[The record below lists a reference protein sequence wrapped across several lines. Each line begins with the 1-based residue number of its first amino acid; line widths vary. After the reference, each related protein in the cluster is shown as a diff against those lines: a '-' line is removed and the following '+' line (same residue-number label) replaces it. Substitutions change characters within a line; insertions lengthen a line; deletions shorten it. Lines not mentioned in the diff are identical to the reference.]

1 MMTSVE
7 ADLLDR
13 ETYTVRDAAWFLRVP
28 VQTLRRWLEG
38 YTFRGT
44 DYPPVIRL
52 EPTAEDLV
60 TWGEFVEAADL
71 REYRALSVPLQRIR
85 PVVDRLRERY
95 GRYPLANER
104 PWVLDRELVKQ
115 VQDEVDGAPNL
126 VVLRSGQLVLARPVE
141 NFVHKVE
148 FENMLARR
156 YRPLGHGQPVV
167 VDPDLSFGAPTVRG
181 IRTET
186 ITELVRAGEP
196 FDSLTEGYDLSPDD
210 VLAAL
215 RYELP
220 EAA

>member
-1 MMTSVE
+1 
-7 ADLLDR
+7 
-13 ETYTVRDAAWFLRVP
+13 VP

-60 TWGEFVEAADL
+60 TWGEFVEAAYL

-126 VVLRSGQLVLARPVE
+126 VVLRSGQLV
-141 NFVHKVE
+141 
-148 FENMLARR
+148 LARR

>member
-1 MMTSVE
+1 
-7 ADLLDR
+7 
-13 ETYTVRDAAWFLRVP
+13 
-28 VQTLRRWLEG
+28 
-38 YTFRGT
+38 
-44 DYPPVIRL
+44 
-52 EPTAEDLV
+52 
-60 TWGEFVEAADL
+60 
-71 REYRALSVPLQRIR
+71 
-85 PVVDRLRERY
+85 
-95 GRYPLANER
+95 
-104 PWVLDRELVKQ
+104 VLDRELVKQ

-186 ITELVRAGEP
+186 VTELVRAGEP